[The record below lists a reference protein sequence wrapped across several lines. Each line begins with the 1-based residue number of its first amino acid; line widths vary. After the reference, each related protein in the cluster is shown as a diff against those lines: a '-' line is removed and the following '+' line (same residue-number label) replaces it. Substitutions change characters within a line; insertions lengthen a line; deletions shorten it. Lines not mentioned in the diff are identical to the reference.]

1 MNKQQNVMKCRVESR
16 CYQHVVS
23 LAVFGSFLM
32 YRLSLVKDPPSP
44 SPQEVTSPCHYRIL
58 GSLTPQSS
66 SLFFLFIGNVAV
78 ENGHT
83 ISETYIYIYVIFYLV
98 WDVWFLTGI
107 SGWCCFHAGSFPVPC
122 CHVALAHAVSVTK

>member
-83 ISETYIYIYVIFYLV
+83 ISETYIYIYMLYFIWSGMYGFLLV
-98 WDVWFLTGI
+98 SQG
-107 SGWCCFHAGSFPVPC
+107 G
-122 CHVALAHAVSVTK
+122 VAFMQAVFQCHAVMWL